1 MAHFVKRFKDTPY
14 EDIRREARF
23 QRKAAQ
29 IGISPQVIRCTK
41 HTIVMEHMNR
51 PSIAEQYG
59 KDIEDVPEWIQE
71 EILGIVFTLYSMGIE
86 YLDVTPYNF
95 IEKDGT
101 VYIIDF
107 GHARNVSD
115 YLDDYLDDIFAN
127 WKLKWNPEFA

>member
-1 MAHFVKRFKDTPY
+1 
-14 EDIRREARF
+14 
-23 QRKAAQ
+23 
-29 IGISPQVIRCTK
+29 
-41 HTIVMEHMNR
+41 
-51 PSIAEQYG
+51 
-59 KDIEDVPEWIQE
+59 
-71 EILGIVFTLYSMGIE
+71 MGIE